1 MFSTENALLC
11 WSLLPDS
18 DLVAA
23 SARSSLALAL

>member
-18 DLVAA
+18 NINYHTEDEG
-23 SARSSLALAL
+23 SALT